1 MPQKTRDGEIASSKA
16 FKRSVA
22 GLPMA
27 EIVAVLVETIA
38 PGLLRTTVN
47 GQYVYWH
54 DGINPLDP
62 NINIENVAYWS
73 SSGL

>member
-1 MPQKTRDGEIASSKA
+1 MVQKTRDGEIASSKA
-16 FKRSVA
+16 FKRSTA

-47 GQYVYWH
+47 GEYVYWH
-54 DGINPLDP
+54 DWRFPLDP
-62 NINIENVAYWS
+62 NINIENVVYWS
-73 SSGL
+73 PSGL